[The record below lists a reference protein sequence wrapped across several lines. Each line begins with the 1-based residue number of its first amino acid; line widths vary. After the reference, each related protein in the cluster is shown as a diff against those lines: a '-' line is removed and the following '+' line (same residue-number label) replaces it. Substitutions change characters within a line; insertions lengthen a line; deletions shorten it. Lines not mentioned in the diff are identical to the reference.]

1 MSLSEFSIRHSVTV
15 VVFIIILVIA
25 GIYAYTVLPRESFPD
40 ITIPNIIITTAY
52 EGVAPSDIESQI
64 TSQIEKKVTSVS
76 NVKEIRSYSS
86 EGMSTIVVEFN
97 SGIDIDTALQKVR
110 DKVDQAKSDLPNDLE
125 DDPIVDEIN
134 FSEFPIMSV
143 IIYGPIGLVRLKEI
157 ADDLADEFETV
168 NGVLEARVTGGI
180 EREIRVVYDPERLA
194 AYQIA
199 VTDIMNAVRQ
209 NNLNTPGGKMD
220 VGVGNYVVKIPG
232 EFDNPAE
239 AKRLIVTT
247 NNNYPVYITDVAR
260 LQDGYEEPET
270 KARFNRKDAVAI
282 DVVKRSGENIIAISD
297 KVKEI
302 IQQYETT
309 LPKGTQISLV
319 NDQSKD
325 IRMMVSDLENNI
337 LSGLILVLAVVLV
350 SMGFRNA
357 LLVACSIPFSM
368 FIAFFTLY
376 LMGYTLNMVVLFS
389 LVLAVGMLVD
399 NAIVIVENIYRH
411 RQEGRDRITAAM
423 MGSREVMWPVTT
435 STLTTLAAFYPMIY
449 WPGVTGEFMAYLPV
463 TVIIALSASLF
474 VALVINPTLCS
485 IFLRSTG
492 KPPGV
497 HPSRLF
503 RGYRA
508 VISWAVDNPGF
519 LLLSM
524 ALLMIFIFSAYG
536 RFGYGVEFFPDIDP
550 KRAYVEIK
558 MPKGTNLDETDAM
571 AERIE
576 PECVEYPDV
585 RSLVTNVGTTGFGAD
600 SFVSGGRTSSDIA
613 RIILEFKDME
623 DRSIPSTQ
631 ILKEL
636 RETLAPIYQADLE
649 IKKEDEG
656 PPTGSPVNIELTG
669 ESYEVLEPIMRSIK
683 EKIKGIPG
691 LVNLKDDYVIAK
703 PEIEIKVDKERAAL
717 FGLSTAMIATNI
729 KTAIRGIEAGV
740 YRDGNDEY
748 DIIVQ
753 LPLERRKSLDALNN
767 LMIANLAGKY
777 VPISSVADIRLSAG
791 LGTIVRSDQ
800 KRVITIDGDV
810 EGRLGNDVL
819 ADVQKTLAGIELP
832 RGYKINYRGESEDQ
846 EEAKSFLSEA
856 FISAL
861 MLIALILVTEFNS
874 IFKPLIILSSVIL
887 STIGVFIGLLA
898 THMPFG
904 IIMTGIGVISLAGVV
919 VNNAIVLLDYIGQL
933 RERGVEP
940 RESLIQ
946 AGIIRF
952 RPVIL
957 TAVTT
962 ILGLIPMALGIS
974 YDFRNMEWQIGSESA
989 QWWGP
994 MAVAVIFGLAFAT
1007 ILTLV
1012 VVPAMVSLGDKTAA
1026 AIHFVKSRFAKRKE
1040 APEPVS

>member
-1 MSLSEFSIRHSVTV
+1 MTLSEFSIRHSVTV
-15 VVFIIILVIA
+15 VVFIFILVIA
-25 GIYAYTVLPRESFPD
+25 GMYTYAILPRESFPD
-40 ITIPNIIITTAY
+40 ITIPNIIVSTTY

-64 TSQIEKKVTSVS
+64 TSQIEKKVAAVS

-86 EGMSTIVVEFN
+86 EGMSTIVVEFD

-110 DKVDQAKSDLPNDLE
+110 DKVDQAKSDLPNDLK
-125 DDPIVDEIN
+125 DDPMVDEIN
-134 FSEFPIMSV
+134 FSEFPIMSA

-194 AYQIA
+194 AYQLA

-220 VGVGNYVVKIPG
+220 VGVGNYIVKIPG

-247 NNNYPVYITDVAR
+247 NNSYPVYITDVAQ

-270 KARFNRKDAVAI
+270 KARFNRKDAVTV

-297 KVKEI
+297 KIKEI
-302 IQQYETT
+302 IKEYQST
-309 LPKGTQISLV
+309 LPKGTQISIV

-368 FIAFFTLY
+368 FITFFTLY
-376 LMGYTLNMVVLFS
+376 LMGLTLNMVVLFS

-399 NAIVIVENIYRH
+399 NAIVIVENIFRH
-411 RQEGRDRITAAM
+411 RQEGQDRITAAI
-423 MGSREVMWPVTT
+423 MGSKEVMWPVTT
-435 STLTTLAAFYPMIY
+435 STLTTVAAFFPMIY
-449 WPGVTGEFMAYLPV
+449 WPGVTGEFMAYLPK
-463 TVIIALSASLF
+463 TVIVALSASLF

-485 IFLRSTG
+485 IFLRSNG
-492 KPPGV
+492 KPPGA
-497 HPSRLF
+497 HPNRFL
-503 RGYRA
+503 RGYKA
-508 VISWAVDNPGF
+508 VIGWAVDNPGF

-524 ALLMIFIFSAYG
+524 VLLMILILSAYG
-536 RFGYGVEFFPDIDP
+536 KFGYGVEFFPDIDP

-558 MPKGTNLDETDAM
+558 MPKGTNLDETDVM
-571 AERIE
+571 AKRIE
-576 PECVEYPDV
+576 PECVKYPDV
-585 RSLVTNVGTTGFGAD
+585 RSLVTNVGTTGFGSD
-600 SFVSGGRTSSDIA
+600 SFISGGRTSSDIG
-613 RIILEFKDME
+613 RIIIEFNDME
-623 DRSIPSTQ
+623 ERSIPSPQ

-636 RETLAPIYQADLE
+636 RETLAPLYQADIE

-656 PPTGSPVNIELTG
+656 PPTGSPVNIELSG
-669 ESYEVLEPIMRSIK
+669 ENYEVLEPIMREIK

-717 FGLSTAMIATNI
+717 LGLSTAMIAANI
-729 KTAIRGIEAGV
+729 KTAIRGLEAGV

-753 LPLERRKSLDALNN
+753 LPLERRKNLEALNN
-767 LMIANLAGKY
+767 LMISNLAGKY

-819 ADVQKTLAGIELP
+819 ADVQKTLAGMELP

-856 FISAL
+856 FVSAL

-898 THMPFG
+898 THTPFG

-933 RERGVEP
+933 RERGVDY

-962 ILGLIPMALGIS
+962 ILGLVPMALGIS
-974 YDFRNMEWQIGSESA
+974 YDFRNTEWQIGSESA

-994 MAVAVIFGLAFAT
+994 MAIAVIFGLAFAT

-1012 VVPAMVSLGDKTAA
+1012 VVPAMVSFGDKTIVAV
-1026 AIHFVKSRFAKRKE
+1026 HFVKSRFAKRTE
-1040 APEPVS
+1040 APESIL